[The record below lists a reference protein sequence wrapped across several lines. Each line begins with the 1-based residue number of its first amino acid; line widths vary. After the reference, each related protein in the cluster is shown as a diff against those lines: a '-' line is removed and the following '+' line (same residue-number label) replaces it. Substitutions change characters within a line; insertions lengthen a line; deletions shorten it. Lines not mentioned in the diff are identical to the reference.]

1 MRRPDALAW
10 RDWARRRHSTH
21 LVLKGVVLLVGAVL
35 VVAGIAM
42 LVLPGPGWAAIFLGL
57 VVLGSEFDS
66 AARIRHA
73 LHEKLRAGW
82 SAARS
87 WRQGRRTPPAAGTIT
102 DGTPEASD
110 TDVPS
115 LSEGAVTDGHEV
127 PELHERL
134 ATSARA

>member
-66 AARIRHA
+66 AARVRHA

-82 SAARS
+82 SAATA
-87 WRQGRRTPPAAGTIT
+87 WRRGRRTPEDATSPG
-102 DGTPEASD
+102 GTPALEPGVEAQ
-110 TDVPS
+110 VG
-115 LSEGAVTDGHEV
+115 EGAPTDGHEV